1 MEQNWGERIADLLE
15 LPRDVVMDLPRI
27 VVTGNKRL
35 VIENHKGVIEYAPNL
50 LRLNT
55 ARGEVRIVGD
65 HLVLLS
71 ILREEVWIDGKIQQV
86 EFVDWEG

>member
-1 MEQNWGERIADLLE
+1 MEQKWGERLADLLE

-27 VVTGNKRL
+27 VITGNKRL
-35 VIENHKGVIEYAPNL
+35 VIENHKGIIEYTTNL

-55 ARGEVRIVGD
+55 GRGEVRITGD
-65 HLVLLS
+65 NLALLS
-71 ILREEVWIDGKIQQV
+71 ILREEVWIEGKILQV

>member
-1 MEQNWGERIADLLE
+1 MEQKWGERLADLLE

-27 VVTGNKRL
+27 VITGNKRL

-55 ARGEVRIVGD
+55 ARGEVRITGD
-65 HLVLLS
+65 RLVLLS
-71 ILREEVWIDGKIQQV
+71 ILREEVWIEGMIQQV
-86 EFVDWEG
+86 EFADWEG

>member
-1 MEQNWGERIADLLE
+1 MEQKWGERLADLLE
-15 LPRDVVMDLPRI
+15 LPRDVVMDLPRM

-65 HLVLLS
+65 NLVLLS
-71 ILREEVWIDGKIQQV
+71 ILREEVWIEGKIQQV
-86 EFVDWEG
+86 EFIDWEG

>member
-1 MEQNWGERIADLLE
+1 MEQKWGERLADLLE
-15 LPRDVVMDLPRI
+15 LPRDVVMNLPRI

-35 VIENHKGVIEYAPNL
+35 IIENHKGVIEYAPNL

-55 ARGEVRIVGD
+55 ARGEVRITGAN
-65 HLVLLS
+65 LVLLS
-71 ILREEVWIDGKIQQV
+71 ILREEVSIEGQIQQV